1 MALAERRIR
10 VAGVGGTPG
19 EGFAGLGALD
29 EVANL
34 AGVSG

>member
-10 VAGVGGTPG
+10 VAGVGETPR
-19 EGFAGLGALD
+19 EGSAGLGALD

-34 AGVSG
+34 AGVAG